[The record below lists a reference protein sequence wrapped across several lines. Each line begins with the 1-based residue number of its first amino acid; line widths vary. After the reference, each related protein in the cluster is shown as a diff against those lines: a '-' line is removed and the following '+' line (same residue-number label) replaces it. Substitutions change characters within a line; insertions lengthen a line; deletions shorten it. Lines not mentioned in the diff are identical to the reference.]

1 MRTLYLYMSKRFIHF
16 MIIFEQNF
24 HPSIDGFPKNTIIV
38 KFQKKN
44 LSIDGSSILVKLS
57 KKYYRTIWKL

>member
-1 MRTLYLYMSKRFIHF
+1 